1 MEQLFTNL
9 ISVMHSVPVPVI
21 YLIAAVWMGLESA
34 GIGVPIEP
42 MMLFLG
48 SLSTKVGG
56 DIVNP
61 VGAVAAC
68 TIGCVAFASLAY
80 MIGKHE
86 GTGAIARWGRFVG
99 LNQQRADHFELWL
112 RRKGGIG
119 VFVARL
125 TPMVRTFGSFVM
137 GAAEIPP
144 RTFVLGTVAG
154 SALYCTIFVTI
165 GALLGYERPLKAL
178 DAVGWRGVAVVLTVV
193 ILYIVLHRLW
203 TYLTL
208 RRIRQ
213 HYHLHHAAVAATVA
227 PTATPSA

>member
-9 ISVMHSVPVPVI
+9 VGVMRDVPSPVI
-21 YLIAAVWMGLESA
+21 YLVAAVWMGLESA

-42 MMLFLG
+42 LMLFLG
-48 SLSTKVGG
+48 SLSTRVGG
-56 DIVNP
+56 NIVNP

-80 MIGKHE
+80 AIGRRE
-86 GTGAIARWGRFVG
+86 GTGVIARRGRFVG
-99 LNQQRADHFELWL
+99 LNQQRADHFEVWL
-112 RRKGGIG
+112 RRKGGVG

-137 GAAEIPP
+137 GAAEIPR
-144 RTFVLGTVAG
+144 RTFVLGTAAG
-154 SALYCTIFVTI
+154 SLLYCTIFVTI
-165 GALLGYERPLKAL
+165 GALLGYERPLKAV
-178 DAVGWRGVAVVLTVV
+178 DAVGWRGVAVVVGVV

-203 TYLTL
+203 TSLTL

-213 HYHLHHAAVAATVA
+213 HYRRYSKTATATAA
-227 PTATPSA
+227 PTTHG